1 MLLNWALVDVYGQLP
16 APLLYPLRKS
26 PRTHLIGGWVGPRA
40 GLDAVVKRKL
50 PVSAGNQ
57 IPLVHPVGYSLY

>member
-1 MLLNWALVDVYGQLP
+1 
-16 APLLYPLRKS
+16 
-26 PRTHLIGGWVGPRA
+26 
-40 GLDAVVKRKL
+40 VVKRKL